1 MFSSPGQDNPLA
13 ELQLRDYLA
22 IGRRRKW
29 WIIFAWAAVL
39 ITTTVAVLHLP
50 NVYHSETTI
59 LVDPQQVPSTYVAST
74 VATSVMDR
82 LSTIRQEILSP
93 TRLKLLV
100 DRLGLYGELV
110 SQGKEQEI
118 VAKLQ
123 KSITVDVVDAGGQK
137 LSAFRIG
144 YSGREAAETARVANE
159 LAATVITE
167 NLKARQQQ
175 FLGTADFLDNELQDT
190 KKQLETKEADLGR
203 MKATFIMDLP
213 ESKQFHL
220 EALSN
225 LRNQLRASQ
234 DKVNAA
240 QQQKIYLQSL
250 LASSNPAVDLD
261 ADGGATSS
269 PEQVQIEKLETQLST
284 LQARYGAGHPDVRKT
299 QAELN
304 DLKARVAAE
313 QKVELP
319 ADPPKKVVHRTVRNP
334 VVEAEIAKLDQEI
347 DDLTKVQPQLE
358 EQINFHSSKLE
369 QEPIFEERIA
379 GLMRDYDTLRLHY
392 NSLLDKKLS
401 AEMATELDERQKG
414 ERFVILD
421 TAEVPLVPA
430 GPNRPLLIL
439 VGFLGGLLCGAGL
452 AMVAELADQSVRN
465 EREAAQIL
473 QKGVLAGI
481 PFVATKRQT
490 RRRRLLIAGAL
501 ATTVICS
508 TGLGF
513 VISHFA
519 ERFL

>member
-1 MFSSPGQDNPLA
+1 
-13 ELQLRDYLA
+13 
-22 IGRRRKW
+22 
-29 WIIFAWAAVL
+29 
-39 ITTTVAVLHLP
+39 
-50 NVYHSETTI
+50 
-59 LVDPQQVPSTYVAST
+59 
-74 VATSVMDR
+74 
-82 LSTIRQEILSP
+82 
-93 TRLKLLV
+93 
-100 DRLGLYGELV
+100 
-110 SQGKEQEI
+110 
-118 VAKLQ
+118 LQ
-123 KSITVDVVDAGGQK
+123 KSITVEVVDAGGQK

-144 YSGREAAETARVANE
+144 YTGREAAETARVANE
-159 LAATVITE
+159 LAATVISE

-190 KKQLETKEADLGR
+190 KRQLETKEADLGR
-203 MKATFIMDLP
+203 IKTTFIMDLP

-220 EALSN
+220 EALNN
-225 LRNQLRASQ
+225 LRNQLRANQ
-234 DKVNAA
+234 DKVNSA

-250 LASSNPAVDLD
+250 LASSNPVVDLD
-261 ADGGATSS
+261 ADGGETSS
-269 PEQVQIEKLETQLST
+269 PEQIQIEKLETQLST

-299 QAELN
+299 RAQLD
-304 DLKARVAAE
+304 DLKAKMAAE
-313 QKVELP
+313 QKVESP
-319 ADPPKKVVHRTVRNP
+319 ADPPKVVRRTVRNP

-452 AMVAELADQSVRN
+452 ATVAELADQSVRN

-501 ATTVICS
+501 ATTVMCS

-519 ERFL
+519 ERLL